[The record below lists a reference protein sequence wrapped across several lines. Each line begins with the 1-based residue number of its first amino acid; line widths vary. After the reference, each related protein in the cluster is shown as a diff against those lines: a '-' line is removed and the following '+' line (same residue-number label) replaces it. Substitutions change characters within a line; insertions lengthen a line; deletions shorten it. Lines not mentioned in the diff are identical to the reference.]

1 MANPGSTG
9 PLSAGERRA
18 TARTIAVWDA
28 LDSLLSGPPRDV
40 LDIGGGTGVS
50 AVRIAELGHR
60 VLVIDPNPDALAALG
75 LRAEESG
82 VADRVDSRQ
91 GYLSELPGLV
101 GADHGADLVLCHG
114 VLEHVEDPAA
124 ALATIADVL
133 RPDGVLSLLVAQ
145 RHAAVVTKA
154 LAGHFSQARAL
165 LDDPDAGAGTHGGR
179 RFTAVEVQELAEAS
193 GLRITDVHAV
203 QVFADLV
210 PGSVLDH
217 EPGAAQALVELERAV
232 ANQPEYLSLA
242 SQVHLLARR

>member
-1 MANPGSTG
+1 MANPGTSG

-28 LDSLLSGPPRDV
+28 LESLLAGPPRDV

-60 VLVIDPNPDALAALG
+60 VLVVDPSPDALAALG

-91 GYLSELPGLV
+91 GYLSELPDLV
-101 GADHGADLVLCHG
+101 GADGADLVLCHG

-124 ALATIADVL
+124 ALATMAGVL

-165 LDDPDAGAGTHGGR
+165 LDDPDAGVGTHGGR
-179 RFTAVEVQELAEAS
+179 RFTAEEIRRQVEDS
-193 GLRITDVHAV
+193 GLRVTDVHAV

-210 PGSVLDH
+210 PGSVLDQ
-217 EPGAAQALVELERAV
+217 EPGAAQALVELEQAV
-232 ANQPEYLSLA
+232 AHRPDYLSLA